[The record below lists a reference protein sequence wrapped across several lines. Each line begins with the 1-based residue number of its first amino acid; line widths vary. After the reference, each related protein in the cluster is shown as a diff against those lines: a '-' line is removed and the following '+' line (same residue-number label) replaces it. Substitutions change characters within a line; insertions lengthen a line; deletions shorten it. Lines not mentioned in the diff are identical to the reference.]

1 MYRIITFENGFPE
14 WYSGWDYEANI
25 PIFNSDRNQAI
36 VFMTADAAKSEK
48 NFMSLAIRVQLVV
61 EKIDKNDVI

>member
-14 WYSGWDYEANI
+14 WYSAWDYETNT
-25 PIFNSDRNQAI
+25 PIFNSDMNQAI

-48 NFMSLAIRVQLVV
+48 NFMSLAIRVRLVV